1 MLASL
6 LSAAPAAAAGPAV
19 LSINVTPVDYL
30 TGQVQTTAGRGQH
43 GDRIAYRVDY
53 SCAVDACAGATVRF
67 TPSQP
72 DPHGIVTSPPRGG
85 KTLLS
90 YETWTRPPGSGT
102 AEPTGSDDTGWTF
115 PLGDV
120 PAGTSGSFLVQY
132 ISPAVNTYTTVLP
145 SQFYPNGFQIVMGA
159 TIDSPNAQAPATST
173 AAAVTW
179 QNVVPD
185 PSITVR
191 GPGLVKPGDT
201 ASYVVR
207 MSTGAIARRDATSVA
222 GFSNLQAA
230 SNYTVRVPLP
240 PEAVYVD
247 GSASRGGT
255 YDSASHSVMWTRG
268 TIETP
273 DYYAAGGFGTSS
285 PTQQW
290 VARDE
295 YRARSFSV
303 TYPASNFPEADENG
317 CNFEE
322 TATIQSATV
331 TATYLDTARTTKTSA
346 PDSFGTVVSCYDP
359 FARAS
364 TAKDALS
371 DATVGGV
378 RQVNVPPDVTGMT
391 CPETGRDDW
400 NRVCTPGQALAPFA
414 DNAKYW
420 VVAAYNAGNVPGR
433 AVIVDDGLDQADA
446 PVYQIRATST
456 QPAPTIDFTYQCA
469 TGSPVSGSV
478 TAVSTTLTAAQRADG
493 CRYTSATVTSGDIA
507 PGNVR
512 PTDTA
517 VGTPFHVYFDFTV
530 TTTAP
535 AGETRTNGAS
545 MTMTYPGYD
554 LEDVVGGVNRTL
566 RFRETPRVATAL
578 PRFTAS
584 FVGTP
589 VVENGGNAVPG
600 RNVTFSLRGATANI
614 RVDQDIAPMYVF
626 TAPVGWRVVPDSAS
640 FGTQAIDPSV
650 SFSYR
655 TVTIG
660 GQQRDVVV
668 ASWPDTVRF
677 GENTTWPTMTVKAQ
691 PTFAVAAGTQSRATA
706 WVGDS
711 RDAYAASDATFSGAV
726 TDTADVDGDGSTTD
740 VFSSA
745 VQDVLVS
752 GTDLASVVKEIC
764 LPNDNGD
771 CDWIGDS
778 SRPVPVSTTATDI
791 RYRVTIANAGNRTLN
806 GIVAYDILPFDGDW
820 RGSTFTETLSA
831 VENVS
836 SGLDLRYSVSRN
848 PPRPEVTSEPTDST
862 PWTPTVAGAA
872 AIRAAYS
879 GDLAPGQEVSFEYT
893 ADVGAGSSADAR
905 ACNSIAIDT
914 AQTLPS
920 EPPAVCAVT
929 AEADLEITVPERLPL
944 QEGRPGVLPFTVVN
958 HGGSADAPGSVT
970 VEVPE
975 GLTVTSLS
983 PAGWSCA
990 TPAGTA
996 PVQGAATLTCEPVD
1010 ASGAV
1015 TTLPLDTPVPLHVPV
1030 RPADGVGAICAPAVI
1045 SGIMV
1050 DPVVE
1055 NNDTEGCF
1063 RIFAGAPGLDV
1074 DKTDGVDVAVAG
1086 EELTYTITVTNN
1098 LVGEALTG
1106 VSVED
1111 TLPAGAVF
1119 VSASDGGVH
1128 AGADANGRGGTVEW
1142 VVDVARAGTPNDEGS
1157 DGTGAAG
1164 SAVTRTVTVRV
1175 DPAAVGDVI
1184 NIVTASAPDPA
1195 SSGEVLSAEAED
1207 ADQLRRVS
1215 VSKSSNTAPSGVRPG
1230 DRVTYTVSMVNDG
1243 TADFPEDDPARLVD
1257 DMSGVLDDASFAE
1270 GTAAVT
1276 GTDPV
1281 AISPNRSSRLVWSGS
1296 LPVGAAVTFTYT
1308 VVVGEGADLR
1318 LANTAWGSGAVGTS
1332 CENGVDQDGFACAKV
1347 ESVFA
1352 PELGKRVESFS
1363 QNDDGTWSIVY
1374 AIEVTNVAPTGSTTY
1389 ALADRL
1395 RFGAGLEAISATA
1408 TLPDGSPSPTWAADG
1423 DATIATDIPIAAGER
1438 HTYRVSVTADAHETP
1453 GTSAAICT
1461 AGAAGGFANAA
1472 SLSMPGRSV
1481 VTAEA
1486 CASPAEPRVGKTAAA
1501 PVQQPDG
1508 SWMVS
1513 YTVSV
1518 VNTSRASTDL
1528 AYTLRDQLRFPSG
1541 VVLLDVAA
1549 TGPDGSPVPGFDGAA
1564 ATSLTSGVVRL
1575 PAPTG
1580 TQSSVAHSYTVT
1592 ARVDAP
1598 LGAVPPSDLLCGPAG
1613 TGGYANTAT
1622 LFAGTGPTVSGT
1634 ADACTAVVATPMVD
1648 VRKRVAS
1655 SSILESGNW
1664 SIVYEVRVENPDAR
1678 YASHYRLED
1687 RLAFADEA
1695 TVVDRRVTGPA
1706 GVALD
1711 ATWNGDSNPRLLGAP
1726 AAIAAGAT
1734 HVYTVTVEVDP
1745 GNLAAESP
1753 AADCRLDAGETGT
1766 GYRNIATVIVGGRTA
1781 FADACEPA
1789 TDPSV
1794 VKAVAG
1800 PPVQDEEGLWTV
1812 AYTITVTNRSTTTG
1826 GTIPYEL
1833 TDALTFPTGIA
1844 IERVAVV
1851 RPDGA
1856 ESDGVF
1862 DGTTVRSL
1870 GRHEIGAATSESEPR
1885 VQTWTVTVTF
1895 SVPAGLSAVPVC
1907 DPQQGPGGLRN
1918 ESEIHVGSRISGAVA
1933 CVDAPEVPVPAVSK
1947 SVTSQRQLADGTW
1960 AVDYEIA
1967 VANPSATAASRYT
1980 LDDAFAL
1987 GEGMTLV
1994 EAAVDVPE
2002 GLEASE
2008 WDGTDGESIATSVL
2022 LPAGGSHT
2030 YIVHAVI
2037 DAGAVSSVD
2046 DAADCTAQPGE
2057 TGTGFGNSVTLDT
2070 GPVQLVRS
2078 ACAETWDP
2086 GVTKQLGGVPVQ
2098 QSDGSWLLSYT
2109 MTVANPSD
2117 VQLSY
2122 GLVDEF
2128 SFPEGSE
2135 ITVESAAG
2143 RPGSPAVN
2151 ADWDGQTELQLV
2163 LDGTALPRNA
2173 VHVFDV
2179 TVRVMLPDG
2188 QDSVEDGWVNTA
2200 TVASGV
2206 EGAIRTDAVAAADIR
2221 VPELAI
2227 RKVAT
2232 PSEPFLRIGDSVAY
2246 EVTIENVGEGEF
2258 TELYPALFW
2267 DVLGDVED
2275 DADLAG
2281 DLTAS
2286 PAVGRFTATGSAYR
2300 FHAALAPGE
2309 SVTVTYTVVVADN
2322 GGNADLINLAYV
2334 SDLTEAAPN
2343 PPAADDCESDGDGGC
2358 AMTRTPLAALQIT
2371 KTVDAAV
2378 VSPGD
2383 ALRYAVA
2390 ITNTGNADIP
2400 EGDPAIVTDDLG
2412 GVLDGAAY
2420 NGDVSA
2426 TSGGVVVSGATL
2438 TWTGGLEIG
2447 ETATVTYS
2455 VTVADT
2461 VRDGSHLVNVVTSDP
2476 SLLVRGI
2483 DGGDAVR
2490 QASTTSTV
2498 QQLAVTGRQGSVW
2511 SGWALALALLV
2522 AGLVLMIGRRRG
2534 ASASSI

>member
-1 MLASL
+1 MAMLVGL
-6 LSAAPAAAAGPAV
+6 ISAAPAAAAGPAV
-19 LSINVTPVDYL
+19 LSITVTPVDYL

-53 SCAVDACAGATVRF
+53 SCAVEACAGATVRF

-72 DPHGIVTSPPRGG
+72 DPHGIVTNPPRGG

-102 AEPTGSDDTGWTF
+102 AAPTGSDETGWTF

-132 ISPAVNTYTTVLP
+132 TSPAVNTYTTLLP
-145 SQFYPNGFQIVMGA
+145 SQFYPNDFQIVMGA

-179 QNVVPD
+179 QNTVPD
-185 PSITVR
+185 PSLTVR
-191 GPGLVKPGDT
+191 GPGLVRPGDT
-201 ASYVVR
+201 ASYLVR
-207 MSTGAIARRDATSVA
+207 MSTGAIARRDASSVA

-240 PEAVYVD
+240 AEAVYVE
-247 GSASRGGT
+247 GSASLGGT
-255 YDSASHSVMWTRG
+255 YDAGSHSVVWTRG
-268 TIETP
+268 TVETP
-273 DYYAAGGFGTSS
+273 DYYAGGGFGTSS

-295 YRARSFSV
+295 YRPRSFAV

-322 TATIQSATV
+322 TATIQNATV

-420 VVAAYNAGNVPGR
+420 VVGAYNAGNVPGR
-433 AVIVDDGLDQADA
+433 ATVVDDTLDQADA

-507 PGNVR
+507 PGNIR

-517 VGTPFHVYFDFTV
+517 GGTPFHVYFDFTV

-535 AGETRTNGAS
+535 AGETRSNSTT
-545 MTMTYPGYD
+545 MTMSYPGHD
-554 LEDVVGGVNRTL
+554 LEDVVDSATRVL
-566 RFRETPRVATAL
+566 RLRETPRVATAL
-578 PRFTAS
+578 PRFAAS
-584 FVGTP
+584 FVGNP

-614 RVDQDIAPMYVF
+614 PADQDVAPMYVF

-640 FGTQAIDPSV
+640 FGAQAIDPSV
-650 SFSYR
+650 TFAYR
-655 TVTIG
+655 TVTID

-691 PTFAVAAGTQSRATA
+691 PTFAVAAGTQSRASA

-711 RDAYAASDATFSGAV
+711 RDFYTATDATFTGAV
-726 TDTADVDGDGSTTD
+726 TDAADVDGDGSTSD
-740 VFSSA
+740 VFASV

-764 LPNDNGD
+764 LPDDNGD

-806 GIVAYDILPFDGDW
+806 GIVTYDILPYDGDW
-820 RGSTFTETLSA
+820 RGSTFTETLSQ
-831 VENVS
+831 VDNVS
-836 SGLDLRYSVSRN
+836 SGLDLSYSVSRN

-862 PWTPTVAGAA
+862 PWTPTVSGAA
-872 AIRAAYS
+872 AIRAAYD
-879 GDLAPGQEVSFEYT
+879 GDLAPGQEVSFEYA

-929 AEADLEITVPERLPL
+929 AEADVEITVPERLPL
-944 QEGRPGVLPFTVVN
+944 QAGRPGVVPFTVVN
-958 HGGSADAPGSVT
+958 HGGSADAPASVT

-983 PAGWSCA
+983 PAGWSCT
-990 TPAGTA
+990 TPAGAA
-996 PVQGAATLTCEPVD
+996 PVEGAATLTCEPVD
-1010 ASGAV
+1010 ASGEV
-1015 TTLPLDTPVPLHVPV
+1015 TTLPLDTAVPLQLPV
-1030 RPADGVGAICAPAVI
+1030 RPADGAGATCVEAVV
-1045 SGIMV
+1045 SGIMA
-1050 DPVVE
+1050 DPVPE
-1055 NNDTEGCF
+1055 NNDAEGCF
-1063 RIFAGAPGLDV
+1063 RIFAGAPGLQV
-1074 DKTDGVDVAVAG
+1074 DKSDGVEVAVAG
-1086 EELTYTITVTNN
+1086 EQLTYTITVTNV
-1098 LVGEALTG
+1098 LVGEALTA

-1111 TLPAGAVF
+1111 ALPAGAVF

-1128 AGADANGRGGTVEW
+1128 TGADASGQGGSVEW
-1142 VVDVARAGTPNDEGS
+1142 VVDLAPAGTPDGEGS

-1164 SAVTRTVTVRV
+1164 SSLTRTVTVRV
-1175 DPAAVGDVI
+1175 DPGAVGDLV
-1184 NIVTASAPDPA
+1184 NVVTASAPDPA
-1195 SSGEVLSAEAED
+1195 SSGEVLSAEAD
-1207 ADQLRRVS
+1207 DTDQLRRVS
-1215 VSKSSNTAPSGVRPG
+1215 VSKSSNAAASGVRPG

-1243 TADFPEDDPARLVD
+1243 TAGFPEDDPARLVD
-1257 DMSGVLDDASFAE
+1257 DMSGVLDDATFAE

-1276 GTDPV
+1276 GADPA
-1281 AISPNRSSRLVWSGS
+1281 AISPDDSGRVVWSGP
-1296 LPVGAAVTFTYT
+1296 LPVGAAVTLTYT
-1308 VVVGEGADLR
+1308 VVVGDGADMR
-1318 LANTAWGSGAVGTS
+1318 LANTAWGSGTVGAS
-1332 CENGVDQDGFACAKV
+1332 CDDGVDQNGFACATV

-1352 PELGKRVESFS
+1352 PELSKRVESFS

-1374 AIEVTNVAPTGSTTY
+1374 AIDVTSAAPEGSTTY
-1389 ALADRL
+1389 ALADSL

-1408 TLPDGSPSPTWAADG
+1408 TLPDGSPSPTWVADG
-1423 DATIATDIPIAAGER
+1423 DATIAAGVPIAAGEQ
-1438 HTYRVSVTADAHETP
+1438 HTYRVSVTAEAHETP
-1453 GTSAAICT
+1453 GTATAVCA
-1461 AGAAGGFANAA
+1461 AGAEGGFANAA
-1472 SLSMPGRSV
+1472 SLSLPGRSL

-1486 CASPAEPRVGKTAAA
+1486 CASPVEPRVGKTVAA

-1508 SWMVS
+1508 SWLVS

-1518 VNTSRASTDL
+1518 VNRSRATADL

-1541 VVLLDVAA
+1541 VVVLDVSAS
-1549 TGPDGSPVPGFDGAA
+1549 GPGGSAIAGFDGAA
-1564 ATSLTSGVVRL
+1564 ATSLTPAVVRI

-1598 LGAVPPSDLLCGPAG
+1598 LGAVAASDLLCGPAG

-1622 LFAGTGPTVSGT
+1622 LFAGTGATVSGT
-1634 ADACTAVVATPMVD
+1634 ADACTAVIANPMVD
-1648 VRKRVAS
+1648 IAKRVVS
-1655 SSILESGNW
+1655 SSILDSDNW

-1711 ATWNGDSNPRLLGAP
+1711 TTWNGDSNPQLLSAP

-1745 GNLAAESP
+1745 GSLIAESP
-1753 AADCRLDAGETGT
+1753 AADCRVDAGETGT
-1766 GYRNIATVIVGGRTA
+1766 GYRNIATVVVGGRTA

-1800 PPVQDEEGLWTV
+1800 QPVQDEQGLWTV
-1812 AYTITVTNRSTTTG
+1812 AYTITVTNRSTTTA

-1833 TDALTFPTGIA
+1833 TDALAFPAGVA
-1844 IERVAVV
+1844 IEEVV
-1851 RPDGA
+1851 VVPPDGA
-1856 ESDGVF
+1856 EADGAF
-1862 DGTTVRSL
+1862 DGTTVTTL
-1870 GRHEIGAATSESEPR
+1870 GGHAIGAAASESEPR

-1895 SVPAGLSAVPVC
+1895 AVPAGLSAVPAC

-1918 ESEIHVGSRISGAVA
+1918 ETEIRVGGRVSGAVA
-1933 CVDAPEVPVPAVSK
+1933 CVNAPEVPAPAVSK
-1947 SVTSQRQLADGTW
+1947 TVTSQRQLADGTW
-1960 AVDYEIA
+1960 AVAYEVA
-1967 VANPSATAASRYT
+1967 VVNPSATAASRYT

-1987 GEGMTLV
+1987 GEGMTLS
-1994 EAAVDVPE
+1994 EATVDVPA
-2002 GLEASE
+2002 GLPDSE
-2008 WDGTDGESIATSVL
+2008 WDGTSAEAIATDVL

-2030 YIVHAVI
+2030 YTVRAVI
-2037 DAGAVSSVD
+2037 DAGAVQSAD
-2046 DAADCTAQPGE
+2046 DAADCTIQPGE
-2057 TGTGFGNSVTLDT
+2057 VGTGLGNTATLDT
-2070 GPVQLVRS
+2070 GAVQLERS
-2078 ACAETWDP
+2078 ACAQTWDP
-2086 GVTKQLGGVPVQ
+2086 GVTKQLDGVPVQ
-2098 QSDGSWLLSYT
+2098 QADGAWLLSYT
-2109 MTVANPSD
+2109 MTVTNASD
-2117 VQLSY
+2117 VRLSY
-2122 GLVDEF
+2122 GLVDEL
-2128 SFPEGSE
+2128 SFPAGSE

-2143 RPGSPAVN
+2143 RSGSPAVN

-2163 LDGTALPRNA
+2163 PDGAALPPNA

-2179 TVRVMLPDG
+2179 TVRAMLPDD
-2188 QDSVEDGWVNTA
+2188 QDSVDDGWANTA
-2200 TVASGV
+2200 TVVSGV
-2206 EGAIRTDAVAAADIR
+2206 EGVIRTDAVATADIR
-2221 VPELAI
+2221 VPVLAI
-2227 RKVAT
+2227 SKTAT
-2232 PSEPFLRIGDSVAY
+2232 PSESFLRIGDAVAY
-2246 EVTIENVGEGEF
+2246 EITIENVGEGEF
-2258 TELYPALFW
+2258 TDVYPALFW
-2267 DVLGDVED
+2267 DDLGDVQD
-2275 DADLAG
+2275 DAELVGDLA
-2281 DLTAS
+2281 AS
-2286 PAVGRFTATGSAYR
+2286 PATGRFTETGSAYR
-2300 FHAALAPGE
+2300 FAAPLAPGE
-2309 SVTVTYTVVVADN
+2309 SVTITYTATVADH
-2322 GGNADLINLAYV
+2322 GGNADLVNLAYV

-2343 PPAADDCESDGDGGC
+2343 PPAADDCDDGC
-2358 AMTRTPLAALQIT
+2358 AVTRTPLAALQIA
-2371 KTVDAAV
+2371 KAVDASV
-2378 VSPGD
+2378 VSSGD
-2383 ALRYAVA
+2383 TLRYTVA
-2390 ITNTGNADIP
+2390 ITNTGNVDIP
-2400 EGDPAIVTDDLG
+2400 EGDPAVVTDDLS
-2412 GVLDGAAY
+2412 GVLEGASY
-2420 NGDVSA
+2420 NGDASA
-2426 TSGGVVVSGATL
+2426 TSGAIVASDATL
-2438 TWTGGLEIG
+2438 TWTGGLETG

-2455 VTVADT
+2455 VTVAST
-2461 VRDGSHLVNVVTSDP
+2461 AQDGSSLVNVVTSDP
-2476 SLLVRGI
+2476 TLLVRAA

-2490 QASTTSTV
+2490 QVSATSAV
-2498 QQLAVTGRQGSVW
+2498 QRLAVTGGHGSFGAVW
-2511 SGWALALALLV
+2511 TLALVLLA
-2522 AGLVLMIGRRRG
+2522 AGLVLMFGRRRRAG
-2534 ASASSI
+2534 ARPS